1 MPCQGSLSLGF
12 TASTLRIYGIGWMSF
27 GPKALR
33 ALRSHTT
40 PTVPMGKCL
49 SLKIGLAIRW
59 TTTMAPS
66 ESATSPSL
74 KLLKSKAPQR
84 RTRCFQPGTNLR
96 ALKSC
101 PIALRR
107 TRSVRST
114 GLTPGKRSSVA
125 SVSSMTALPI
135 PTSLVSLVRAIPIR
149 QRRRSRKTISFP
161 N

>member
-1 MPCQGSLSLGF
+1 MRCQENPFLGF
-12 TASTLRIYGIGWMSF
+12 TASTPRICGIGWMSF

-40 PTVPMGKCL
+40 PMVPMGKCL

-74 KLLKSKAPQR
+74 KLLKSKAHQR

-107 TRSVRST
+107 TRSVRSM
-114 GLTPGKRSSVA
+114 GLTLGKRSSGG
-125 SVSSMTALPI
+125 SVLNRAALPI
-135 PTSLVSLVRAIPIR
+135 PTRLVSLVRAIPIR

>member
-1 MPCQGSLSLGF
+1 MRCQGSLFRGF
-12 TASTLRIYGIGWMSF
+12 TASTPRIYGIGWMSS
-27 GPKALR
+27 GPKALK
-33 ALRSHTT
+33 ALPFHTT

-66 ESATSPSL
+66 ESGTSPSL
-74 KLLKSKAPQR
+74 KSLKSKAPQR
-84 RTRCFQPGTNLR
+84 RTHCFQPGTNLR

-107 TRSVRST
+107 TRSVR
-114 GLTPGKRSSVA
+114 LMDLMRDKRSSGA
-125 SVSSMTALPI
+125 SVSSMAALPI
-135 PTSLVSLVRAIPIR
+135 PTSLVSLDRAIPIR